1 MEFMGVLYSVGLV
14 LFMFMLRKG
23 ESMCAPTDVV
33 FIDGCQSGGIV
44 DRQSRRFLSWNRL
57 ENALHSTGIVL
68 TPENVKERHDR
79 TFRLS
84 ESRKV
89 CDITHCVDYKKETIS
104 CGRCEYRY
112 QPAKS
117 TVLVTPTEKRYFRLY
132 NGD

>member
-23 ESMCAPTDVV
+23 ESMCAPTDVI
-33 FIDGCQSGGIV
+33 FIDGCQSGGII

-68 TPENVKERHDR
+68 PPENVKERHDR

-84 ESRKV
+84 ESRYQ
-89 CDITHCVDYKKETIS
+89 TYKNTVPGISRPNTARYLKLHSGNIIDTETN
-104 CGRCEYRY
+104 
-112 QPAKS
+112 
-117 TVLVTPTEKRYFRLY
+117 TVIDREALLQLMK
-132 NGD
+132 